1 MSPGSAVRNGR
12 KLRVSARPNWPRPP
26 ASGAPNLPRWPVSG
40 PARSPIRRARR
51 SNSAAAA
58 GTDLRS
64 ARVKSLVAAGLSGR
78 FAPPLARSGADLMT
92 TGDFEPQPGQYGQPG
107 PYGQPGQYGQPGPTA
122 QPGQYG
128 QPGGYGYPP
137 PLGGEQPGGLGLRFF
152 ARLIDGIIVGIVGF
166 LLAVLLGA
174 TSNIWVTGLF
184 SGLLTFIYFVAFE
197 VTQGWTPGKKLLGL
211 SVRGPGGAP
220 KPTAAQSAIRNA
232 LYVVVDHSVHR
243 RPARRGGL
251 HRDRGDDQQQPDQTG
266 QARRDRRRNPGRQGL
281 SLRLRKIPRT
291 VAGDFAYRRVTR
303 SYDRSRAAAPAP
315 GRPPTARF
323 P

>member
-1 MSPGSAVRNGR
+1 
-12 KLRVSARPNWPRPP
+12 
-26 ASGAPNLPRWPVSG
+26 
-40 PARSPIRRARR
+40 
-51 SNSAAAA
+51 
-58 GTDLRS
+58 
-64 ARVKSLVAAGLSGR
+64 
-78 FAPPLARSGADLMT
+78 MT

-107 PYGQPGQYGQPGPTA
+107 PYGQ

-137 PLGGEQPGGLGLRFF
+137 PVGGEQPGGLGLRFF

-166 LLAVLLGA
+166 ILAVLLGA

-232 LYVVVDHSVHR
+232 FTLLSIIPYIGGLLAVVAYVVIAVTISNSPTKQGKHDEI
-243 RPARRGGL
+243 AGGTQVVK
-251 HRDRGDDQQQPDQTG
+251 G
-266 QARRDRRRNPGRQGL
+266 
-281 SLRLRKIPRT
+281 
-291 VAGDFAYRRVTR
+291 
-303 SYDRSRAAAPAP
+303 
-315 GRPPTARF
+315 
-323 P
+323 